1 MNLQFIAVVGFVVS
15 VVLCLIAF
23 FLFLGLRGLYNTAH
37 QRILRLRS
45 ERTGA
50 RSMTDAGCHG

>member
-1 MNLQFIAVVGFVVS
+1 MNLQFIAVAGFVGS
-15 VVLCLIAF
+15 IVLCLVAF
-23 FLFLGLRGLYNTAH
+23 FLFLGLRGLYNTA
-37 QRILRLRS
+37 QRVFRLRS